1 MKTAKIKFL
10 SILVLLCISLPIF
23 AQEYVYVSVEKAEIK
38 EGIGLFANKIAQV
51 KYGTKLIVLENS
63 IKDEWIKVCHTK
75 DESICGWIL
84 SSNVT
89 KKRIVRFLN
98 NKSSAEK
105 EQALAGKGSSIEKS
119 NSDNNNF
126 NSLKKLINLF
136 YEE

>member
-10 SILVLLCISLPIF
+10 SILVLLCISFPIF

-38 EGIGLFANKIAQV
+38 EGIGLFANKVAQV

-126 NSLKKLINLF
+126 NSLKKIN
-136 YEE
+136 

>member
-38 EGIGLFANKIAQV
+38 EGIGLFANKITQV

-75 DESICGWIL
+75 DESISGWIL

-126 NSLKKLINLF
+126 NSLKKIN
-136 YEE
+136 